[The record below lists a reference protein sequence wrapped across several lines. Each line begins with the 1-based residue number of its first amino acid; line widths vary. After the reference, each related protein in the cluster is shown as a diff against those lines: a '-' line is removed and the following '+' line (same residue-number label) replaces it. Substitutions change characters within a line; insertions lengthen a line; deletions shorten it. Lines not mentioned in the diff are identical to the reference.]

1 MSECMVVTLYSL
13 YECMCKPTFTAIA
26 LSVTNRILH
35 DITAHGAWRL
45 LVAGRSGYKSA
56 VQTCVPHRPR
66 ITSQPSAVK

>member
-1 MSECMVVTLYSL
+1 MNLDNMSDPECMVVTLYSIV

-45 LVAGRSGYKSA
+45 LVGGTER
-56 VQTCVPHRPR
+56 V
-66 ITSQPSAVK
+66 